1 MDARRI
7 WLGYWGGWL
16 LLGLFMASGAALY
29 IPWSFALTAW
39 LTHFLTWGLLG
50 MGIIPLLRRFPLDR
64 RIQHWGIHILAS
76 VLGALVDVATSL
88 CASLFLTWAE
98 KTPPVPLFERIQA
111 CFVSGFHPG
120 LMTYWLFV
128 GALVALD
135 VFRRYKEREL
145 QASQLQARL
154 AEAQLLALKMQLHP
168 HFLFNTLHAISA
180 LMHSDVKAADRM
192 LARLSDL
199 LRLTLDQAG
208 EQEIPLRQELA
219 MLESYLE
226 IERLRFQNRLRVKV
240 EVPDNLLDAQVPT
253 FILQPLVENALKHG
267 IAPRAAGGQVAIR
280 AHHSGGVLCLEV
292 EDDGAGLKEDG
303 STAGHGIGTRNTRSR
318 LEHLYGQRQRF
329 ELSKGNPGTLA
340 RVMLP
345 LHWSEEVRP

>member
-1 MDARRI
+1 MDARTT
-7 WLGYWGGWL
+7 WLAYWGGWL
-16 LLGLFMASGAALY
+16 ALGLFMASGAALY
-29 IPWSFALTAW
+29 IPWGFAFTAW
-39 LTHFLTWGLLG
+39 MVHALTWGVLG
-50 MGIIPLLRRFPLDR
+50 LFIMRLLRRYPLER
-64 RIQHWGIHILAS
+64 SIPHWATHILAS
-76 VLGALVDVATSL
+76 VVCALVDVGTALLVSL
-88 CASLFLTWAE
+88 LMARLEHAD
-98 KTPPVPLFERIQA
+98 PVPLMDRIKA

-120 LMTYWLFV
+120 LMTYWVFV
-128 GALVALD
+128 GGLVALD

-180 LMHSDVKAADRM
+180 LMHSDVKAADSM

-208 EQEIPLRQELA
+208 EQEVSLRQEMA
-219 MLESYLE
+219 ILEGYLE
-226 IERLRFQNRLRVKV
+226 IERLRFQNRLQVSID
-240 EVPDNLLDAQVPT
+240 VPDNLLDAQVPT

-267 IAPRAAGGQVAIR
+267 IAPRASGGLVAIR
-280 AHHSGGVLCLEV
+280 ARQAGGVLCLEV
-292 EDDGAGLKEDG
+292 EDDGPGPSAGK

-318 LEHLYGQRQRF
+318 LEHLYGERQRF
-329 ELSKGNPGTLA
+329 ELSKGDPGAVA

-345 LHWSEEVRP
+345 LHWAEEAP

>member
-1 MDARRI
+1 MDARRT
-7 WLGYWGGWL
+7 WLAYWGGWL
-16 LLGLFMASGAALY
+16 ALGLFMASGAALY
-29 IPWSFALTAW
+29 IPWSYALTAW
-39 LTHFLTWGLLG
+39 LMHTLTWGL
-50 MGIIPLLRRFPLDR
+50 MGLAIIPLVRRVPLDR
-64 RIQHWGIHILAS
+64 TLRHWALHLLVS
-76 VLGALVDVATSL
+76 VACALVDVGAALLSSL
-88 CASLFLTWAE
+88 ILTRME
-98 KTPPVPLFERIQA
+98 HSDPVPFLDRLKA

-128 GALVALD
+128 GGLVGLD

-145 QASQLQARL
+145 LASQLQARL
-154 AEAQLLALKMQLHP
+154 AEAQLQALKMQLHP

-208 EQEIPLRQELA
+208 EQEVSLRQELA
-219 MLESYLE
+219 ILEGYLE
-226 IERLRFQNRLRVKV
+226 IERLRFQNRLRV
-240 EVPDNLLDAQVPT
+240 EVDVPESLLEAQVPT

-267 IAPRAAGGQVAIR
+267 IAPRASGGVVAIR
-280 AHHSGGVLCLEV
+280 ARHAGGVLCLEV
-292 EDDGAGLKEDG
+292 EDDGPGDTGGA

-318 LEHLYGQRQRF
+318 LEHLYGERQRF
-329 ELSKGNPGTLA
+329 ELSLGRPGAVA

-345 LHWSEEVRP
+345 LHWAEETP